1 MKQRIYDSRAQA
13 LVDFAPREA
22 GKVGMYVCGPTVQ
35 SAPHIG
41 HLRSALVYD
50 QMRRWFAA
58 TGHDVTLIRN
68 VTDIDDK
75 ILDNARLAQEAGGT
89 EAWWAL
95 AYRVEREFTGAYEAL
110 GVLAPTYE
118 PRATANIAEM
128 IALIE
133 RLIERGHAYRA
144 DDGSA
149 SVYFDT
155 ASWAAYGE
163 LTHQKPDQMEDAAD
177 SEPVGKRG
185 PRDFA
190 LWKAYRDTEPASAA
204 WASPFGPGRPGWH
217 IECSAMATRYLGTEF
232 DIHGGG
238 LDLRFPHHENELAQS
253 RAAGHGFAR
262 HWVHNG
268 LVNTGGQKM
277 SKSLGNSLFAAD
289 LLANARPIV
298 LRYFLGSAHYRS
310 VLEFSEN
317 SLAEAGA
324 AFARI
329 EGFLE
334 RAQAY
339 LATPEAR
346 AQLMERD
353 VSAHDASMAL
363 SAEAESP
370 HEGAR
375 PREFDDA
382 MCDDFGVPQ
391 ALAVLH
397 NTVRSGNMAVDR
409 GEAPEVARSLAF
421 VAAMLDVLG
430 LDPHSAQ
437 WATGSGSGP
446 ADAASDVLAAL
457 IDTLIAQRTEARAGK
472 DFATSDAIR
481 DRLLDA
487 GIALEDTP
495 NQTRWSLT

>member
-13 LVDFAPREA
+13 LVDFAPRED

-58 TGHDVTLIRN
+58 TGLDVTLIRN

-75 ILDNARLAQEAGGT
+75 ILDNARIAQAAGGT
-89 EAWWAL
+89 EQWWAL
-95 AYRVEREFTGAYEAL
+95 AYRVEREFTAAYEAL

-128 IALIE
+128 ITLIE
-133 RLIERGHAYRA
+133 QLIERGHAYPA
-144 DDGSA
+144 ADGSA

-155 ASWAAYGE
+155 ASWPTYGE
-163 LTHQKPDQMEDAAD
+163 LTHQMRDQMEDAAD
-177 SEPVGKRG
+177 SEPVGKRD

-190 LWKAYRDTEPASAA
+190 LWKAYRDTEPETAS
-204 WASPFGPGRPGWH
+204 WDSPWGLGRPGWH

-232 DIHGGG
+232 DVHGGG

-277 SKSLGNSLFAAD
+277 SKSLGNSLFASD
-289 LLANARPIV
+289 LLASARPIV

-310 VLEFSEN
+310 VLEFSES
-317 SLAEAGA
+317 SLSEAA
-324 AFARI
+324 SAFERI
-329 EGFLE
+329 EGFLT
-334 RAQAY
+334 RAAEQLGDSAAVTPQTESS
-339 LATPEAR
+339 LADLP
-346 AQLMERD
+346 
-353 VSAHDASMAL
+353 
-363 SAEAESP
+363 AEFIA
-370 HEGAR
+370 
-375 PREFDDA
+375 A
-382 MCDDFGVPQ
+382 MLDDFALPQ
-391 ALAVLH
+391 ALAALH
-397 NTVRSGNMAVDR
+397 GAVRAGNTALESGD
-409 GEAPEVARSLAF
+409 EAGLATHARE

-430 LDPHSAQ
+430 LNPRDAA
-437 WATGSGSGP
+437 WAEGSGP
-446 ADAASDVLAAL
+446 EDASDRSALGALVEAL
-457 IDTLIAQRTEARAGK
+457 ITQRAEARARK
-472 DFATSDAIR
+472 DFAESDAIR

-495 NQTRWSLT
+495 KQTRWSLT